1 MRINSWLWRSVGLA
15 RRNHPGRYTL
25 LLFMILL
32 LLLSEPLFVAHA
44 DLQMLATLMM
54 IFLLFAALYTLNVGK
69 AFFRRRRNHGAR
81 RDQPVA
87 PSVRA

>member
-1 MRINSWLWRSVGLA
+1 MGLA

-69 AFFRRRRNHGAR
+69 AFFSS
-81 RDQPVA
+81 
-87 PSVRA
+87 PSQSWRPPRSAGCSFSSSIAGSWK